1 MRNLETKE
9 LFEALNLKLFLIL
22 AILWTILL
30 SILSSLLGCNYNIQL
45 KL

>member
-22 AILWTILL
+22 AILWTVLL
-30 SILSSLLGCNYNIQL
+30 SILSSFLGCNYNIQL